1 MTRTLIFLLALV
13 ATQAAAAATVLLDS
27 IVAIVDES
35 IITQRELDNRV
46 YLIKL
51 DFRQTKRRLPDE
63 DTVYRQVLDALID
76 DSLLLQ
82 QADKRGIKITDSQL
96 NQTMQ
101 NIAKQNKMSLSDYR
115 QVIIADGLDYDRY
128 RETVHRELII
138 STLRRQYGQRNA
150 SICESE
156 IEDFIR
162 QTANDTKSFEYLL
175 SHILIALPDAAS
187 PEQVGK
193 AQATAAEIITLL
205 DQGRQ
210 FDELANTYSS
220 DNNALEGGNLGWRKK
235 AEIPSIFTTKVLKM
249 KPGEYS
255 APIRSASGLHIVFL
269 KETRDLEQVLT
280 KQFNSRHILIR
291 SNELITEEEAR
302 TRLVDFRQRILEGED
317 FARLA
322 RLYSVDFSTGSQ
334 GGELGWKEDQGLV
347 PEYVAAAAALQPG
360 EISEPFRS
368 QFGWHILEL
377 LGRRTVDETTESK
390 RNKIHT
396 QLLQQKQNEVFD
408 LWKRQL
414 RDEAYV
420 VYPDKPA

>member
-1 MTRTLIFLLALV
+1 MIRTLIFLLALTAIP
-13 ATQAAAAATVLLDS
+13 ATAAETRLLDS

-46 YLIKL
+46 YLIEL
-51 DFRQTKRRLPDE
+51 DFKQTGRRLPDKE
-63 DTVYRQVLDALID
+63 TVYRQVLEAMIN

-82 QADKRGIKITDSQL
+82 QAARRGIKITDSQL

-101 NIAKQNKMSLSDYR
+101 NIAKQNNMSLSQYR
-115 QVIIADGLDYDRY
+115 QVIINDGLDYDRY
-128 RETVHRELII
+128 RETVRRELII

-150 SICESE
+150 SVSESE
-156 IEDFIR
+156 IDDFIR
-162 QTANDTKSFEYLL
+162 QTDKDTKNFEYLL

-193 AQATAAEIITLL
+193 AQETAAEIIAQL
-205 DQGRQ
+205 DKGRQ

-220 DNNALEGGNLGWRKK
+220 GNSALEGGNLGWRKK
-235 AEIPSIFTTKVLKM
+235 AEIPSLFTSRVLKM

-255 APIRSASGLHIVFL
+255 SPIRSASGLHIVFL

-280 KQFNSRHILIR
+280 SQFNSRHILITP
-291 SNELITEEEAR
+291 NELISEDEAR
-302 TRLVDFRQRILEGED
+302 NRLLDFRQRVLAGED

-322 RLYSVDFSTGSQ
+322 RLYSVDYNSGSQ
-334 GGELGWKEDQGLV
+334 GGELGWREAKDLV
-347 PEYVAAAAALQPG
+347 PEYVAAAAALEPG

-368 QFGWHILEL
+368 QFGWHIVEL
-377 LGRRTVDETTESK
+377 LGRRTIDETAESK

-420 VYPDKPA
+420 VYPDKTA

>member
-1 MTRTLIFLLALV
+1 MTRTLIFILALV

-35 IITQRELDNRV
+35 IITQRELDNRI

-51 DFRQTKRRLPDE
+51 DFKQTKRRLPDE

-115 QVIIADGLDYDRY
+115 QVIIAGGLDYDRY
-128 RETVHRELII
+128 RETVRRELII

-150 SICESE
+150 SISESE

-162 QTANDTKSFEYLL
+162 QTANDTKNFEYLL

-302 TRLVDFRQRILEGED
+302 NRLVEFRQRILEGED

-334 GGELGWKEDQGLV
+334 GGELGWREDQGLV